1 MESCSTYVPAPILI
15 VYGLPS
21 LGRALIADVTFENS
35 HGPGVLETIRVGDA
49 AAIVQEATG
58 VALVTVEAVI
68 VAFEMELAVLA
79 SEAIDEADGDTV
91 EGTVD
96 AADEAEAI

>member
-1 MESCSTYVPAPILI
+1 LI

-58 VALVTVEAVI
+58 VALVVVEAVI
-68 VAFEMELAVLA
+68 VAFEMELELAVLA
-79 SEAIDEADGDTV
+79 SEAIDETDGDMV
-91 EGTVD
+91 EEAVD
-96 AADEAEAI
+96 TADEAEAI

>member
-1 MESCSTYVPAPILI
+1 M
-15 VYGLPS
+15 
-21 LGRALIADVTFENS
+21 GRALIADVTFENS

-58 VALVTVEAVI
+58 VALVIVEAVI
-68 VAFEMELAVLA
+68 VAFEMELALAVLA
-79 SEAIDEADGDTV
+79 SEAIDEADEDTV
-91 EGTVD
+91 EETVD